1 MKKAKAAVIFTASLL
16 FAFPL
21 FLIPMVGV
29 VIAQIPELT
38 IDWLT
43 DTVSSIFG
51 DLFADDNQRSE
62 EWLENIY
69 PLFSSYLPEDYNQ
82 FFLAEAVSYYFYMD
96 TGESML
102 QDRLTMNEYMAYFV
116 SGSDSTVFTDLEVIG
131 IVIPEDKQE
140 QVVQMAS
147 SLHSLY
153 YSSTK
158 PASDGGGL
166 GSETKDYS
174 QQEVNTLLKPIM
186 NAAAQEGGFQYSPLY
201 RSGICQCVDI
211 SRYYL
216 WVKYKAQSG
225 GGNGADV
232 VRTTYAHP
240 SNAGRFRIT
249 NTWQAGSIF
258 SVSRGYGGGDLI
270 GHTGYVEK
278 VDLLSQQVWITE
290 AWGSD
295 GTVHVMKPY
304 YIFEIE
310 RMYPGEFTFLVP
322 A

>member
-1 MKKAKAAVIFTASLL
+1 MKKAKAAIILTAALL
-16 FAFPL
+16 FALPL
-21 FLIPMVGV
+21 LLIPMVGV
-29 VIAQIPELT
+29 VISQLPELT
-38 IDWLT
+38 MDWLN
-43 DTVSSIFG
+43 DAASSIFG

-69 PLFSSYLPEDYNQ
+69 PLFSTYLPEDYNQ

-102 QDRLTMNEYMAYFV
+102 QDGLSMNEYMAYFV
-116 SGSDSTVFTDLEVIG
+116 SGSDSSIFANLEVIG
-131 IVIPEDKQE
+131 ITIPENRQG

-147 SLHSLY
+147 ALHSLY
-153 YSSTK
+153 YSSTN
-158 PASDGGGL
+158 PVPGGGGL
-166 GSETKDYS
+166 GSETRDYS
-174 QQEVNTLLKPIM
+174 QYEVNTLLKPIM
-186 NAAAQEGGFQYSPLY
+186 DAAAAEGGFQYSPLY
-201 RSGICQCVDI
+201 RSGVCQCVDI

-216 WVKYKAQSG
+216 WIKYGAQSG
-225 GGNGADV
+225 GGNGADI
-232 VRTTYAHP
+232 VRSTYALP

-249 NTWQAGSIF
+249 TTWQAGAIF